1 MFKLIRNNMR
11 CNQKFKKKW
20 GTTKKKETKEE
31 RDIKRIKKTKNSL
44 WILKKKN
51 ENIKNI
57 KENKIKTRIIKLK
70 KWNK

>member
-1 MFKLIRNNMR
+1 M
-11 CNQKFKKKW
+11 
-20 GTTKKKETKEE
+20 